1 MVSFADLSEMRLM
14 GGCWWLL
21 ECVYE
26 RTYSLLEIELLQLSL
41 VTRPMSPQ
49 PTR

>member
-14 GGCWWLL
+14 GGWWLL

-26 RTYSLLEIELLQLSL
+26 RTYSLLEIELL
-41 VTRPMSPQ
+41 
-49 PTR
+49 